1 VDDFAIEGE
10 LCASPSMK
18 FQSELNSYPSVYE
31 TSAAYAIKAR
41 NHPQIISSLSIL
53 VPNGYNAAMRSRT
66 STNRQKS
73 LHENLRQLD
82 LEDRPAEENNARPRK
97 GLFASLLLLY
107 DIIYRQS
114 PRDFVNRFSTL
125 TQGTITPQGRRR
137 RRPTNEGSFL
147 NANDPHML
155 YTWNVYQALSQSSP
169 LSLNALRQPVVRLR
183 TVMPTRKNEQ
193 MTYRTDP
200 LQRIILSWATDR
212 IRQEAWQVL
221 QKGYHPQL
229 GLGVDWCSRLLL
241 FPSAK
246 VRVEKEEWGEDD
258 KYLDLRNWIRAQ
270 GGRIENCKVFPSQG

>member
-1 VDDFAIEGE
+1 
-10 LCASPSMK
+10 MHR
-18 FQSELNSYPSVYE
+18 QVYE

-82 LEDRPAEENNARPRK
+82 LEDRPAEASKAHPRK

-125 TQGTITPQGRRR
+125 TQAAISPQGRRR
-137 RRPTNEGSFL
+137 RRPTKEGPFL
-147 NANDPHML
+147 DAHDPHML

-169 LSLNALRQPVVRLR
+169 LWLNALRQPAVRLR
-183 TVMPTRKNEQ
+183 TLTSTTKDERL
-193 MTYRTDP
+193 TYRTDP
-200 LQRIILSWATDR
+200 LQRIMLSWATDR
-212 IRQEAWQVL
+212 IRQDTWHVL

-229 GLGVDWCSRLLL
+229 GLGVDWCARLLL

-246 VRVEKEEWGEDD
+246 VPGAKEEWGEDD
-258 KYLDLRNWIRAQ
+258 PYLDMRNWIRAQ